1 MSSASGLA
9 AMFGFVIDTR
19 LMARFCENQFF
30 HNSISCYNIQG
41 TVSCFEK
48 KQQKKKT
55 MTVFGFSACVVAVA
69 TFDGCVC
76 QAIRPCSL
84 MMAMPAY
91 VWVYIC
97 VCV

>member
-1 MSSASGLA
+1 MSSASSLA

-30 HNSISCYNIQG
+30 HNSISFYNKQG
-41 TVSCFEK
+41 TELCLEK
-48 KQQKKKT
+48 KQRKEK
-55 MTVFGFSACVVAVA
+55 TVFSFSARVVAVA

-76 QAIRPCSL
+76 QARRPFSL
-84 MMAMPAY
+84 MMAMPAH